1 MQITFVQTEIE
12 LAIRAYAAEQGLTLS
27 EDANI
32 NLASV
37 RGGGITASIDLTGD
51 LPATIANQP
60 MTKLAGKKKS
70 PLPFGKGKPV
80 EKESEVQ
87 KDDPIDENPP
97 EDAAEVV
104 GETQEVIEE
113 DGPVEDDTEI
123 VEEEK
128 PVAKKKAGLFSKKK
142 PEVAGGEDVI
152 EPEGDEPATTK
163 DTLFSKKK

>member
-27 EDANI
+27 KDATI

-60 MTKLAGKKKS
+60 MTTLAGKKKS
-70 PLPFGKGKPV
+70 PLPFGKDK
-80 EKESEVQ
+80 KEAEVQ
-87 KDDPIDENPP
+87 KENPP
-97 EDAAEVV
+97 EEDPTEDEEVV
-104 GETQEVIEE
+104 EETQEVVEE
-113 DGPVEDDTEI
+113 DPVEEEPEI

-142 PEVAGGEDVI
+142 PEVAGDEDVV
-152 EPEGDEPATTK
+152 EPATTK
-163 DTLFSKKK
+163 DTLFGKKK

>member
-70 PLPFGKGKPV
+70 PLPFGKDK
-80 EKESEVQ
+80 KEAEVQ
-87 KDDPIDENPP
+87 KENPP
-97 EDAAEVV
+97 EEDPPENEFA
-104 GETQEVIEE
+104 GETQEVV
-113 DGPVEDDTEI
+113 DGDPVEK
-123 VEEEK
+123 EK
-128 PVAKKKAGLFSKKK
+128 PVAEKKAGLFSKKK

-152 EPEGDEPATTK
+152 EPEEGEPVTTK
-163 DTLFSKKK
+163 DTLFGKK